1 MHGLRDVVQ
10 ELGFLA
16 RPRLGVEGADH
27 QALDQAGGGGVL
39 QREHAPHYLRP
50 PGRRDVRD
58 VHNKLAGVDNDC
70 RCSTNLTSQI
80 RITNDSI
87 IIHLHYIFNGLA
99 FASPTFRNAY

>member
-16 RPRLGVEGADH
+16 RPRFGVEGADH

-39 QREHAPHYLRP
+39 QREHAPHDLHA

-58 VHNKLAGVDNDC
+58 VHDKFARVDMLTIIAGVPSIC
-70 RCSTNLTSQI
+70 RRRFVLQMTV
-80 RITNDSI
+80 
-87 IIHLHYIFNGLA
+87 
-99 FASPTFRNAY
+99 

>member
-39 QREHAPHYLRP
+39 QREHAPHDLHAPRQ
-50 PGRRDVRD
+50 RDVRD
-58 VHNKLAGVDNDC
+58 VHDKFARVDNNCWCSINLPSQVRIANDC
-70 RCSTNLTSQI
+70 
-80 RITNDSI
+80 I
-87 IIHLHYIFNGLA
+87 IVHF
-99 FASPTFRNAY
+99 